1 MLKNLYYGKLN
12 LDQIIYN
19 NPEYRK
25 LNDQV
30 VEILNDLKT
39 KLTQEE
45 YSNITK
51 LLDIITESGSL
62 EVANTFE
69 YGFKYGALTMIEI
82 LNGINELNEI

>member
-1 MLKNLYYGKLN
+1 MKSILNNLYYGKLN
-12 LDQIIYN
+12 VDQLIYK

-25 LNDQV
+25 LNNQV

-39 KLTQEE
+39 KLSQEE
-45 YSNITK
+45 YSNIIK

-69 YGFKYGALTMIEI
+69 YGFRYGALTMIEI
-82 LNGINELNEI
+82 LVDRNET

>member
-1 MLKNLYYGKLN
+1 MKSILKNLYYGKLN
-12 LDQIIYN
+12 VDQLIYKN
-19 NPEYRK
+19 QEYRK
-25 LNDQV
+25 LNNQV

-45 YSNITK
+45 YSNIIK

-69 YGFKYGALTMIEI
+69 YGFRYGALTMIEI
-82 LNGINELNEI
+82 LVDRNET